1 MNDAA
6 RQIPPL
12 NGLRVFEV
20 ASRHLNFRM
29 AAEELGI
36 TQSAVAQQIRKL
48 EAELGVKLFDRL
60 PRALQLTGAGRVYI
74 ASISR
79 AFTIITEA
87 TQQLRPEPSR
97 ITLSVTPTFASKW
110 LIPRLPDF
118 FAHNPMVDLQVVAT
132 ERMSNFHLDNVDIAV
147 RYGRPPFGPGLH
159 AELLYRQDIIAVC
172 SPGLAAA
179 IGKPDRL
186 DDLKP
191 FMLLGDTHNFWP
203 EFIQAIFGQMLMP
216 AAKRV
221 RFNQTAHAIEAAIA
235 GQGIALAN
243 SFFVA
248 KDIEEGRLVR
258 LFDRALR
265 GHADFYI
272 VAPRHR
278 WLGSTQTVGQWLL
291 GFKNKEG

>member
-1 MNDAA
+1 MNDAP
-6 RQIPPL
+6 RQLPPL

-20 ASRHLNFRM
+20 VSRHLNFRT

-48 EAELGVKLFDRL
+48 EADLGIKLFDRL
-60 PRALQLTGAGRVYI
+60 PRALRLTGAGRVYLASVGHALAII
-74 ASISR
+74 A
-79 AFTIITEA
+79 EA

-97 ITLSVTPTFASKW
+97 ITLSTTPTFASKW

-118 FAHNPMVDLQVVAT
+118 FARNPMVDLQVMAT

-147 RYGRPPFGPGLH
+147 RYGRPPFGAGLH
-159 AELLYRQDIIAVC
+159 TELLYRQDIIAVC

-179 IGKPDRL
+179 IGKPARQ

-203 EFIQAIFGQMLMP
+203 EFLQSIFGQAPMP
-216 AAKRV
+216 AAQGV

-243 SFFVA
+243 RFFVA

-258 LFDRALR
+258 VFDGALR

-278 WLGSTQTVGQWLL
+278 WRGPTKAVGQWLL
-291 GFKNKEG
+291 GFKNREG